1 MVKPDLVI
9 IHANEL
15 LTMRGFSEKPKKR
28 EELLD
33 LGIIRDGAVAV
44 KDGKIVAVGTTRE
57 VLSRVEKGFEV
68 IDASGKLV
76 APAFIDPHV
85 HLVFGCTR
93 EDELEMMIQG
103 YSYTEIKEKTGGI
116 MRTINCTRN
125 MSTEELLKK
134 TARILDLALLH
145 GTTVIEGK
153 SGYEMTLEGEIRQLE
168 IMRML
173 DKLHPVD
180 VIPTFNPQAIPPEY
194 KDREDE
200 FAEEIAT
207 KWVPE
212 IAKRGL
218 AVYCDAFCD
227 VGFFKP
233 HHCRRIFTECK
244 KHGLK
249 LKIHA
254 DWLDNTGGGKLA
266 VELGVVSA
274 DHLVHTPLDVID
286 EIARAGIIGVLL
298 PTTPFCYLGRYAP
311 AREIIERGVPVALG
325 TDVSAINMSESMQMM
340 MTIASLQMKMAPA
353 EVWNAAT
360 INAAHAV
367 EMGRIVGS
375 IEEGKRADIVVMNIP
390 NYRHIPFHYGVN
402 HVDIV
407 LKEGRVVVENGSLVK
422 EAIPYHENY

>member
-1 MVKPDLVI
+1 MVKADLVI
-9 IHANEL
+9 VHANQL
-15 LTMRGFSEKPKKR
+15 LTMRGFSARPKKR
-28 EELLD
+28 EELRD
-33 LGIIRDGAVAV
+33 LGIISDGAVAIR
-44 KDGKIVAVGTTRE
+44 GSEIVAVGTTRE
-57 VLSRVEKGFEV
+57 VLDRVEKGFEV

-76 APAFIDPHV
+76 APAFVDPHV

-93 EDELEMMIQG
+93 EDELEMMIEG
-103 YSYTEIKEKTGGI
+103 KSYVEIKKETGGI
-116 MRTINCTRN
+116 MRTINCTRG
-125 MSTEELLKK
+125 MSTEELLKR

-194 KDREDE
+194 SWREDE
-200 FAEEIAT
+200 FAEEIAE

-212 IAKRGL
+212 IARRKL

-227 VGFFKP
+227 VGFFQP
-233 HHCRRIFTECK
+233 HHCRRIFSECK

-254 DWLDNTGGGKLA
+254 DWLANTGGGELA

-274 DHLVHTPLDVID
+274 DHLVHTPLEVID
-286 EIARAGIIGVLL
+286 RIAEKGIIGVLL
-298 PTTPFCYLGRYAP
+298 PTTPFCYLGKYAP
-311 AREIIERGVPVALG
+311 AREIIKRGVPVALG

-340 MTIASLQMKMAPA
+340 MTIASLQMKMLPA

-367 EMGRIVGS
+367 EMGGVVGS
-375 IEEGKRADIVVMNIP
+375 IEEGKRADIVIMNIP

-402 HVDIV
+402 HVDTVI
-407 LKEGRVVVENGSLVK
+407 KAGKIVVEDGSLVK